1 MFRLAI
7 AATCVS
13 ALMLFIYSNTVLAL
27 TTGHYCVVLF
37 ELPFT
42 DKSYQLPNWMWG
54 LYPILVWAISS
65 VGALG
70 LWMALGIKRLR
81 TNRTAEEHPASTK
94 S

>member
-27 TTGHYCVVLF
+27 TTDHYCVVLF

-42 DKSYQLPNWMWG
+42 DRSFQLPNWMWG
-54 LYPILVWAISS
+54 AIPNFS
-65 VGALG
+65 LG
-70 LWMALGIKRLR
+70 DFIGECPRSMDGFGNQAR
-81 TNRTAEEHPASTK
+81 A
-94 S
+94 